1 LKKGIIT
8 ALKILIPLGFGIYLA
23 WYFFDQM
30 SEKDKAQVWEVF
42 SRANYFYI
50 ALSIIMA
57 WMAIYSRAVRWSYL
71 LEPLGF
77 QPNKWNNY
85 HAISIGYFMNLLIPR
100 AGELSRAAMMTRYEN
115 IPFEKGFGT
124 ILAERVIDT
133 IMLGGIAAVT
143 IFLQYDKFTELWS
156 EYGEMKSGGEK
167 SNLMLYILIGLA
179 AAGLVLLFFYFK
191 NEKFRNKI
199 KEIIRG
205 FVAGLT
211 TIFTLKKR
219 GLFIFHT
226 FFIWGMYVLLYLVCF
241 YALPETSE
249 YSASSLML
257 GFLGGAVGIVI
268 VQGGVG
274 IYPILVASAIAI
286 YYGDACKPM
295 VLGLAWVMWL
305 GQTLVLILSG
315 AISLYLMPKLN
326 EKKL

>member
-1 LKKGIIT
+1 
-8 ALKILIPLGFGIYLA
+8 
-23 WYFFDQM
+23 
-30 SEKDKAQVWEVF
+30 
-42 SRANYFYI
+42 
-50 ALSIIMA
+50 
-57 WMAIYSRAVRWSYL
+57 
-71 LEPLGF
+71 
-77 QPNKWNNY
+77 
-85 HAISIGYFMNLLIPR
+85 
-100 AGELSRAAMMTRYEN
+100 MMTRYEN

-167 SNLMLYILIGLA
+167 SNLMLYILIGMA

-241 YALPETSE
+241 YALPETSV

-286 YYGDACKPM
+286 YYGDASKPM
-295 VLGLAWVMWL
+295 VVKPA
-305 GQTLVLILSG
+305 TNPRIISLILF
-315 AISLYLMPKLN
+315 LN
-326 EKKL
+326 FSFLK

>member
-1 LKKGIIT
+1 MKKAIIT
-8 ALKILIPLGFGIYLA
+8 ALKIIIPLGFGIYLA

-30 SEKDKAQVWEVF
+30 SEKDKSQVWDVF

-50 ALSIIMA
+50 FLSIIMA
-57 WMAIYSRAVRWSYL
+57 WVAIYSRAVRWSYM

-77 QPNKWNNY
+77 KPKTWNSY

-100 AGELSRAAMMTRYEN
+100 AGELTRAGMMTRYEN

-124 ILAERVIDT
+124 ILAERVVDT
-133 IMLGGIAAVT
+133 VMLGSIALVT
-143 IFLQYDKFTELWS
+143 IFLQKEKFNELWAS
-156 EYGEMKSGGEK
+156 YGSMKKEGEE
-167 SNLMLYILIGLA
+167 SNTMLYVLIILGVLGLIA
-179 AAGLVLLFFYFK
+179 LVFYLK
-191 NEKFRNKI
+191 NKKLRNKI
-199 KEIIRG
+199 NEIFRG
-205 FVAGLT
+205 FVSGLA

-219 GLFIFHT
+219 GLYLLHT
-226 FFIWGMYVLLYLVCF
+226 FFIWGMYVALYLVCF

-257 GFLGGAVGIVI
+257 GFIGGAIGIVV

-274 IYPILVASAIAI
+274 VYPLLVASAIAV
-286 YYGDACKPM
+286 YYGKDSQPV

-315 AISLYLMPKLN
+315 AISMYLMPKMN
-326 EKKL
+326 DKK